1 VDTLLISRK
10 FYALILGIVTIVKIP
25 PFDTIGAKWQ
35 AIICGAI
42 ICSYILGTGISG
54 GLERLG
60 SIVGGKAVA
69 KKTVSAT
76 TTTTS
81 AP

>member
-1 VDTLLISRK
+1 VETLLSSRK
-10 FYALILGIVTIVKIP
+10 FYALVLGIVTIVKVP

-42 ICSYILGTGISG
+42 ICSYILGTAISG

-60 SIVGGKAVA
+60 SVAAGGKPIA
-69 KKTVSAT
+69 KKTITATST
-76 TTTTS
+76 TTT
-81 AP
+81 P